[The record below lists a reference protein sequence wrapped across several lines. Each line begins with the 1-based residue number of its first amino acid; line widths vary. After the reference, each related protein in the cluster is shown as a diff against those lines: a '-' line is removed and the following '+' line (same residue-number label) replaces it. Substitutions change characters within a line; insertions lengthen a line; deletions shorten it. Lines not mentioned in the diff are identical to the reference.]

1 MNIDDMSKRLK
12 SLERKVNQ
20 QDERS
25 IFCSPNFTACP
36 FLRLRQAV
44 LLFAVSYILTGK
56 SILTTNT
63 HTLQIEEILEL
74 LPHRFPFLLVDR
86 VLDFEEGRFLRAVK
100 NVSVNEPFFQGHFPG
115 KPIFPG
121 VLILEAMAQ
130 ATGILAFKSVGKL
143 EPGELYYFAGIDEA
157 RFKRPVVPG
166 DQMIMEVT
174 FEKTRRGLT
183 RFKGVALVH
192 GKVVCEATMMCAR
205 SREA

>member
-1 MNIDDMSKRLK
+1 M
-12 SLERKVNQ
+12 
-20 QDERS
+20 
-25 IFCSPNFTACP
+25 
-36 FLRLRQAV
+36 
-44 LLFAVSYILTGK
+44 
-56 SILTTNT
+56 TTNT

-100 NVSVNEPFFQGHFPG
+100 NVSVNEPFSGAFPG
-115 KPIFPG
+115 QTDFAG

-166 DQMIMEVT
+166 RSDD
-174 FEKTRRGLT
+174 
-183 RFKGVALVH
+183 H
-192 GKVVCEATMMCAR
+192 G
-205 SREA
+205 SHFRENAPWPDPL

>member
-1 MNIDDMSKRLK
+1 M
-12 SLERKVNQ
+12 
-20 QDERS
+20 
-25 IFCSPNFTACP
+25 
-36 FLRLRQAV
+36 
-44 LLFAVSYILTGK
+44 
-56 SILTTNT
+56 TTNT

-130 ATGILAFKSVGKL
+130 ATG
-143 EPGELYYFAGIDEA
+143 ELYYFAGIDEA

-183 RFKGVALVH
+183 RFKGVALVD